1 MTIKDHKVYAP
12 NGVMMNY
19 DTLEWHVPDDA
30 QPHLDAGWRLKLRNG
45 YTRMWGSKLV
55 ENVVQFLA
63 RQVKSQAMLR
73 IARAGLRPV
82 LSSHDELTLLVK
94 RDGHEQE
101 ALEFCLQEMKRTPE
115 WLPEIPLDADGGLS
129 ERYAK

>member
-1 MTIKDHKVYAP
+1 MAIKDHKVYAP

-19 DTLEWHVPDDA
+19 DTLAWDA
-30 QPHLDAGWRLKLRNG
+30 EDENPSWKLKLRNG

-94 RDGHEQE
+94 RDRHEQE
-101 ALEFCLQEMKRTPE
+101 ALDFCLQEMKRTPE
-115 WLPEIPLDADGGLS
+115 WLPGIPLDAEGGLS

>member
-19 DTLEWHVPDDA
+19 DTLTWHVDEDSNES
-30 QPHLDAGWRLKLRNG
+30 GWRLKLRNG

-101 ALEFCLQEMKRTPE
+101 ALEFCLQEMKRTPD
-115 WLPEIPLDADGGLS
+115 WLPGIPLDAEGGLS
-129 ERYAK
+129 DRYAK